1 VRVELQP
8 AYVLHSRPFSDSS
21 LIVDCLTPDFGRIS
35 LLAKGA
41 RAAKSRQRN
50 LLQPFLALS
59 VSWQGKSNLK
69 TLIGVETQS
78 LRLPLQGKSLYC
90 GFYLNELL
98 VRLLPE
104 LDAMP
109 EILSIY
115 QQALEAL
122 SLPSARGGDSGFEV
136 VLRRFERQLLQLL
149 GYEINFLYEALSS
162 EPIHTHGHYRYEPE
176 QGFIR
181 VEGHLTRTEFE
192 RAMLFQGEQV
202 LALAAHDYNQ
212 PATLYAAKCVM
223 RLALQPLLGRKPLQ
237 SRKLFVDMVSSP
249 AELCES

>member
-50 LLQPFLALS
+50 LLQPFLPLS
-59 VSWQGKSNLK
+59 VSWQGKSALK

-115 QQALEAL
+115 QQVLEAL
-122 SLPSARGGDSGFEV
+122 SLPSAEGSGFEV

-149 GYEINFLYEALSS
+149 GYEINFLYEALSA
-162 EPIHTHGHYRYEPE
+162 EPINTHAHYRYEPE
-176 QGFIR
+176 QGFVR
-181 VEGHLTRTEFE
+181 VDGNLTRAELG
-192 RAMLFQGEQV
+192 RVMLFQGEQV
-202 LALAAHDYNQ
+202 LALAAHDYKQ
-212 PATLYAAKCVM
+212 PTTLYAAKCVM